1 MTGDKMRR
9 IQSRVEKL
17 SSLFPAKP
25 STAPEEHIREM
36 AVKRL
41 SDEDLMVLRRLILS
55 RQAGR
60 PVLEVTERESRAL
73 EAHQSAFAEEA
84 ARAGY
89 TLTTVRSR

>member
-1 MTGDKMRR
+1 MRR
-9 IQSRVEKL
+9 IQSRVKKL
-17 SSLFPAKP
+17 SSLFAAKP
-25 STAPEEHIREM
+25 TATPRQIISEM
-36 AVKRL
+36 AVKHL

-73 EAHQSAFAEEA
+73 DAYQSAFAQEA

-89 TLTTVRSR
+89 TLPTVRSR

>member
-1 MTGDKMRR
+1 MTGDKMHR
-9 IQSRVEKL
+9 IQSRVKKL
-17 SSLFPAKP
+17 GKLFPTKP
-25 STAPEEHIREM
+25 STTPEEDIREM

-73 EAHQSAFAEEA
+73 EAYQLAFAQEA
-84 ARAGY
+84 ARAGH
-89 TLTTVRSR
+89 TLTVRSR

>member
-9 IQSRVEKL
+9 IQSRVKKL

-36 AVKRL
+36 ALKRL